1 MAKKKAAVKKVATK
15 KIETK
20 KVTEKKPE
28 CLVNGCDK
36 PGKLPRGLCTACL
49 SEAERAI
56 KAEVVSWEKL
66 VDMKLALPLEV
77 PPSGLFATAV
87 AEAYRGYQNEDGE
100 SNVRPLDVQDAI
112 DAIPK
117 KKRARKLKPTE
128 NPDQIP
134 GVQAPVHPD
143 ADGQQLLPLAE
154 QLAEQTPQENYTSE
168 EEVAMYTPG
177 TGEYEVENAR
187 LAEER
192 RVEREAEAAERKRI
206 RDVTPRT
213 PEEMEA
219 KHDAQA
225 MAQTGSG
232 DIEEHWEV
240 RMAREANKAAQVD
253 GTAQPPQSKPELVKS
268 DADIDNIDVGP
279 TGGAGVAVPL
289 FAPEGLPSQMKAP
302 RPATGSFPP
311 PADQAPHQAPHVD
324 DVSERKLSIHQDTPS
339 ASPIGT
345 SNFPSQPFERS
356 PIHSEAPAIQ
366 QPVPLMST
374 EEIPGK
380 LPWEK

>member
-20 KVTEKKPE
+20 KATEEKPE
-28 CLVNGCDK
+28 CLILGCRK

-87 AEAYRGYQNEDGE
+87 SEAYLEAG
-100 SNVRPLDVQDAI
+100 SSIVKPFDVQNAI

-134 GVQAPVHPD
+134 GIQAPARPD
-143 ADGQQLLPLAE
+143 ADGQQLLPLTEQAE
-154 QLAEQTPQENYTSE
+154 EQTPQEE
-168 EEVAMYTPG
+168 ENQEG
-177 TGEYEVENAR
+177 TKIYIK

-206 RDVTPRT
+206 RDATPRT
-213 PEEMEA
+213 LEEMEA

-225 MAQTGSG
+225 MAQTDSG
-232 DIEEHWEV
+232 NIEEHWEV
-240 RMAREANKAAQVD
+240 RMAREAKEAAQVD
-253 GTAQPPQSKPELVKS
+253 GMAQPPQSKPELVKS

-289 FAPEGLPSQMKAP
+289 FAPEGLPSQMRAP

-311 PADQAPHQAPHVD
+311 PAHQAAHVD
-324 DVSERKLSIHQDTPS
+324 DVPERTLSIYQDTPS
-339 ASPIGT
+339 V
-345 SNFPSQPFERS
+345 
-356 PIHSEAPAIQ
+356 HSEAPAIQ